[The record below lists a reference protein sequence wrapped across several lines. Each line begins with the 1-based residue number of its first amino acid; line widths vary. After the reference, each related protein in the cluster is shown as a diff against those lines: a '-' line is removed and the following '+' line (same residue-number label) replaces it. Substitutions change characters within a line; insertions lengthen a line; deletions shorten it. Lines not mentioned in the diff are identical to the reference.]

1 MLKQA
6 SKQAIILNKEFIK
19 LLIELCEKFKI
30 TLNMIEMMKIDKVC
44 KMRRGKS
51 ITKKEITNGNI
62 PVIAGGQKP
71 AYYVNQHNREGETI
85 VVAGSGAA
93 GYISYWDS
101 PIFVSDAF
109 SIEPYDMLNTK
120 YVFYYLKH
128 KQDYIYSLKKGAG
141 VPHVYI
147 DDISRLKIP
156 VPPIEVQKYVV
167 GILDKFSKYTNDAN
181 DGLLKEINL
190 RKKEYEYYRGKLLDF
205 RK

>member
-1 MLKQA
+1 
-6 SKQAIILNKEFIK
+6 
-19 LLIELCEKFKI
+19 
-30 TLNMIEMMKIDKVC
+30 MMKIDKVC
-44 KMRRGKS
+44 KMLRGKS
-51 ITKKEITNGNI
+51 ITKKEKIDGNI
-62 PVIAGGQKP
+62 PVIAGGQNP
-71 AYYVNQHNREGETI
+71 AYYVNKYNREGETI
-85 VVAGSGAA
+85 VVAGSGAYA

-109 SIEPYDMLNTK
+109 SIEPNDMLNTK

-156 VPPIEVQKYVV
+156 VPPMEVQKYVV
-167 GILDKFSKYTNDAN
+167 DILDKFSKYTNDAN